1 MKQEIARSGEKVEAP
16 PKGKVAVTGAS
27 GLLGRRLMPALDRAG
42 WSAQPLVRRRE
53 QPGIFWDPAGGMLD
67 PSALGGYSAVIHLA
81 GENVFGRWTASKK
94 RRIEESRVRGTRL
107 IAESLAALDAPP
119 SVLISASAI
128 GFYGDRGDELM
139 RESSTKGEGF
149 LADVCGNW
157 EAATAAA
164 SEAGMRVVHLRI
176 GIVLD
181 KDGGALA
188 QMLTPFKLGV
198 GGQLGDGRQ
207 WFSWIH
213 VDDLVAAILFALE
226 NEEVSGPVNGVAPA
240 PVRNRELTK
249 TLGRV
254 LGRPTLLPAPS
265 LALKL
270 AFGQMANETL
280 LASTRVSPDALEAA
294 GFRFQHGQLESALR
308 AELD

>member
-1 MKQEIARSGEKVEAP
+1 MKQEKTPSDDGAQAE

-27 GLLGRRLMPALDRAG
+27 GLLGRRLMPALERAG
-42 WSAQPLVRRRE
+42 FSAQPLVRRRG
-53 QPGIFWDPAGGMLD
+53 QSGIFWDPAGGDLD
-67 PSALGGYSAVIHLA
+67 RSALEGYSAVIHLA
-81 GENVFGRWTASKK
+81 GENVFGRWTAAKK
-94 RRIEESRVRGTRL
+94 KRIEESRVHGTRL
-107 IAESLAALDAPP
+107 IAESIAALEEPP

-128 GFYGDRGDELM
+128 GFYGDRDDELM
-139 RESSTKGEGF
+139 REASTKGEGF
-149 LADVCGNW
+149 LADVCWRW

-164 SEAGMRVVHLRI
+164 AEAGIRVVHLRI

-181 KDGGALA
+181 EGGGALA

-226 NEEVSGPVNGVAPA
+226 NQELSGPVNGVAPS

-265 LALKL
+265 FALKL
-270 AFGQMANETL
+270 AFGEMANETL
-280 LASTRVSPDALEAA
+280 LASTRVAPDALAAA
-294 GFRFQHGQLESALR
+294 GFQFQHEDLESALR
-308 AELD
+308 AELG